1 MSQPKI
7 TTEQLKAELSAG
19 MGPTQ
24 IAKKYD
30 VNVRRI
36 QERKAKLAKAG
47 FSPEHDMVHMV
58 PDGFQVRGVSTLYD
72 KDGIKSAQW
81 VKSSIDAQRQFELMQ
96 IAAKALAEDLPKI
109 KPTTAPEIADRHLLN
124 TYIISDYHLGM
135 LADEDESGDDWDIKI
150 AERLL
155 MKWFNAAIALAPNS
169 SEAVL
174 CLLGDTLHFDGME
187 AKTPTSG
194 HILDADSRF
203 HKVVRVAI
211 RIINTVCN
219 MLLQK
224 HTKLRLVIAT
234 GNHDIASSV
243 WLREMFATLYSNEPR
258 MEVDTSADSYQCVEF
273 GKTSLFFHHAHR
285 ANFDRM
291 EQVFVAK
298 FREVFGRTKFSYAHC
313 GHLHHAKLKE
323 SNMMITEQHRTLAA
337 KDAYSSQG
345 GYMSGR
351 SASVIT
357 YSSEYGEVS
366 RLTISPDMLK

>member
-1 MSQPKI
+1 MAKQKI
-7 TTEQLKAELSAG
+7 TDEQLKAELSAG
-19 MGPTQ
+19 LTSSQ
-24 IAKKYD
+24 IARKYS
-30 VNVRRI
+30 VHVRRV
-36 QERKAKLAKAG
+36 QERKAAFAKKG

-58 PDGFQVRGVSTLYD
+58 PDGFKVRGVSTLYG
-72 KDGIKSAQW
+72 KDGKKSTQW
-81 VKSSIDAQRQFELMQ
+81 VKSSIDAERQFELMQ
-96 IAAKALAEDLPKI
+96 IAAKALAEDLPKM
-109 KPTTAPEIADRHLLN
+109 KPAIAPEIADQHLLN

-203 HKVVRVAI
+203 HKVVDVAI
-211 RIINTVCN
+211 RIINIVCQ
-219 MLLQK
+219 MLLKKHQK
-224 HTKLRLVIAT
+224 LKLIIAT

-243 WLREMFATLYSNEPR
+243 WLRAMFAALYSNEPR
-258 MEVDTSADSYQCVEF
+258 MEVDKSPDNYQCVEF

>member
-19 MGPTQ
+19 MT
-24 IAKKYD
+24 AKEISRKYG
-30 VNVRRI
+30 VHVRRI
-36 QERKAKLAKAG
+36 QERKAALAKSG

-58 PDGFQVRGVSTLYD
+58 PDGFKVGGVSTYYN
-72 KDGIKSAQW
+72 KGGKPTAQW

-109 KPTTAPEIADRHLLN
+109 RPTAAPQITNQRLLN
-124 TYIISDYHLGM
+124 AYIISDYHLGM

-150 AERLL
+150 AEKLL
-155 MKWFNAAIALAPNS
+155 MRWFNASIALAPDAK
-169 SEAVL
+169 EAVL
-174 CLLGDTLHFDGME
+174 CLLGDTLHFDGLE

-224 HTKLRLVIAT
+224 HERLRLVIAT